1 MYEYLINALSI
12 ANLAGEAV
20 ILLEFAFRV
29 GLIIWMLGRR
39 RVEPTT
45 RLSWI
50 MLLLAIPFLGSII
63 FLLVGETR
71 FGRRRVARHRQVLAA
86 LDRPEAHANSDP
98 AVNAAGKLEGPAHRM
113 ALLAEQ
119 VNGAGPVLGNRIE
132 LFGDTDL
139 VLDGLERDI
148 DAATEHCHLLFY
160 IWLDDAAGTRIGRA
174 LVRAVQR
181 GVACRVLVDG
191 VGSKDFLK
199 SPLRREME
207 AGGVRV
213 HAALPANAVRAIFAR
228 LDLRNHRK
236 IVVIDR
242 ELGWTGSQNLAE
254 ASFAPKPKFAP
265 WVDCAVRIRGP
276 VVKELHLL
284 FVEDWYLDTD
294 EMLVDSLLTPI
305 APLPDGISAQA
316 FGTGPNFKNQA
327 ATQVIQCLI
336 HEACE
341 ELVMT
346 TPYFVPDNAT
356 VVNLATAARRGVK
369 VTLVV
374 PRRNDSRLVGLASRS
389 SYAPLL
395 EAGVRIHEFEGGLLH
410 AKTTVVDRKIALVS
424 SANLDR
430 RSLFLNFEA
439 GLLVYDEDF
448 AGQLRFLQQRYLE
461 SSIEVGPDSPAT
473 NGVRRRI
480 AQNAAALLS
489 PLL

>member
-29 GLIIWMLGRR
+29 SLIVWMLSQR
-39 RVEPTT
+39 RVEPAT

-50 MLLLAIPFLGSII
+50 ILLLAIPFLGSII
-63 FLLVGETR
+63 FLLIGQNR
-71 FGRRRVARHRQVLAA
+71 FGRRRVMRHREVLAA
-86 LDRPEAHANSDP
+86 LDRPETHANADP
-98 AVNAAGKLEGPAHRM
+98 EVNAAGSLEGPAHRM
-113 ALLAEQ
+113 ALLAEK

-139 VLDGLERDI
+139 VLDGLEQDI

-174 LVRAVQR
+174 LVRAAAR

-199 SPLRREME
+199 SDLRREME
-207 AGGVRV
+207 AGGVMV
-213 HAALPANAVRAIFAR
+213 HDALPANAIRAIFAR

-254 ASFAPKPKFAP
+254 ASFAPKPEFAP
-265 WVDCAVRIRGP
+265 WVDCAVRIEGP

-284 FVEDWYLDTD
+284 FVEDWYLDTN
-294 EMLVDSLLTPI
+294 EMLVETLLTPI
-305 APLPDGISAQA
+305 APATGGVAAQA
-316 FGTGPNFKNQA
+316 FGTGPNFQNQA
-327 ATQVIQCLI
+327 ATQVIQCLV

-369 VTLVV
+369 VTLIV

-439 GLLVYDEDF
+439 GLLVYDTDF
-448 AGQLRFLQQRYLE
+448 ASQLRFLQQRYLD
-461 SSIEVGPDSPAT
+461 SAVEVDPTSWAAT
-473 NGVRRRI
+473 PRRRRLG
-480 AQNAAALLS
+480 QNAAALLS

>member
-1 MYEYLINALSI
+1 MYEYLINALDI
-12 ANLAGEAV
+12 ANLTGEAI
-20 ILLEFAFRV
+20 ILLEFAFRLS
-29 GLIIWMLGRR
+29 LIVWMLSQR
-39 RVEPTT
+39 RVEPAT

-50 MLLLAIPFLGSII
+50 ILLLAIPFLGAII
-63 FLLVGETR
+63 FLLIGENR
-71 FGRRRVARHRQVLAA
+71 FGRRRVRRHREVLAA
-86 LDRPEAHANSDP
+86 LDRPETHANADP
-98 AVNAAGKLEGPAHRM
+98 EVNAAGTLEGTAHRM
-113 ALLAEQ
+113 ARLAEQ

-132 LFGDTDL
+132 LFSETEL

-174 LVRAVQR
+174 LVRAAAR

-199 SPLRREME
+199 SDLRREME
-207 AGGVRV
+207 AGGVSVR
-213 HAALPANAVRAIFAR
+213 AALPANALRAIFAR

-265 WVDCAVRIRGP
+265 WVDCAVRIEGP

-284 FVEDWYLDTD
+284 FVEDWYLDTN
-294 EMLVDSLLTPI
+294 EMLVETLLTPI
-305 APLPDGISAQA
+305 APVPGGVAAQA
-316 FGTGPNFKNQA
+316 FGTGPNFQNQA

-336 HEACE
+336 HEACD

-356 VVNLATAARRGVK
+356 VVNLATAAGRGVK
-369 VTLVV
+369 VTLIV
-374 PRRNDSRLVGLASRS
+374 PRRNDSKLVGLASRS
-389 SYAPLL
+389 SYSPLL

-410 AKTTVVDRKIALVS
+410 AKTTVVDRRVALVS

-439 GLLVYDEDF
+439 GLLVYDTDF
-448 AGQLRFLQQRYLE
+448 ASQLRFLQQRYLE
-461 SSIEVGPDSPAT
+461 SSLEVDPASWAT
-473 NGVRRRI
+473 ISRRHRI
-480 AQNAAALLS
+480 KQNAAALLS